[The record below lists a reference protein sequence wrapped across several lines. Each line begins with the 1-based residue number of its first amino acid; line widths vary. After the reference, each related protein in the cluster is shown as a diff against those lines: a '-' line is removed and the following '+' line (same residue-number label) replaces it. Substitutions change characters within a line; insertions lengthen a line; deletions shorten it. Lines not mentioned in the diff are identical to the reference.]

1 MTVDRAAITAVQMC
15 RYWGFMR
22 LSLMQLT
29 ILREGVGSCLR
40 CVRYGVLLKKAH
52 IISRNIGHVLKKL
65 SKYAL
70 HVDENLNTQK
80 KSRHNHPIYIDNRSH
95 VNLSIT

>member
-29 ILREGVGSCLR
+29 ILREGVESCLR

-52 IISRNIGHVLKKL
+52 IISRNIGHVFKKIVKICVTRRCEFKN
-65 SKYAL
+65 SKEKSPQSPYL
-70 HVDENLNTQK
+70 H
-80 KSRHNHPIYIDNRSH
+80 
-95 VNLSIT
+95 